1 MRSSTRPVYLILKEE
16 MVGQE
21 PFVHDTDVL
30 KDITNNNIGIDTT
43 KHNDKEAPAGPSG
56 VPPPQAGLWKV

>member
-1 MRSSTRPVYLILKEE
+1 MTCVFDPEIRD
-16 MVGQE
+16 GQE

-30 KDITNNNIGIDTT
+30 KDESQVNDIGKDTN
-43 KHNDKEAPAGPSG
+43 KHNEKEAPAGPSN